1 MSLYVDSWKEEF
13 LTKLEK
19 LDYELIN
26 VLSGQRDLYEKN
38 IMTNTDTY
46 NKLVGLY
53 KLFHILYDD
62 INGGKLLNPDEVK
75 RILSDILGYSEQID
89 QFVELYRLAYDDLW
103 TNGMYDVLRTIAYDV
118 AEALK
123 LALTD
128 QLGLVLKVAV
138 RNYLQ
143 QNPGSRQYVIGKLN
157 ELIDAIDNGSDV
169 RFKEI
174 LNELGVPNEISNL
187 LTDMWYDLSGFYNNY
202 FSDIN
207 TVEMDHWMIENIEEV
222 IKRLN
227 QI

>member
-1 MSLYVDSWKEEF
+1 MSLYVDNWKEEF

-38 IMTNTDTY
+38 IMTNADTY
-46 NKLVGLY
+46 NKLAGLY

-75 RILSDILGYSEQID
+75 RILSNILGNDEQID

-103 TNGMYDVLRTIAYDV
+103 TNGMYEVLRTVAYDV

-123 LALTD
+123 LALTH

-207 TVEMDHWMIENIEEV
+207 TTEMDRWMIEEIEEV